1 MSIVHVDIFNVFVVI
16 ILRLYFR
23 GVPECAWRALR
34 VQAKVD
40 VSRFVRWPKY
50 IRLQRQKKILFQRL
64 KIPPSINVFR
74 NPLDRAE
81 GPLAFHPPFSFFSM
95 LTRTH
100 SHALAHHSA
109 ARIRSAVL
117 SLADLALCWH
127 RVYV

>member
-1 MSIVHVDIFNVFVVI
+1 M
-16 ILRLYFR
+16 
-23 GVPECAWRALR
+23 PECAWRALS

-81 GPLAFHPPFSFFSM
+81 GPLAFHPPISLFPM
-95 LTRTH
+95 QTRTH
-100 SHALAHHSA
+100 SHMHSLITQQRA
-109 ARIRSAVL
+109 FVVL
-117 SLADLALCWH
+117 CSVWPIWLC
-127 RVYV
+127 VGIVCMYD